1 VEISQEG
8 VRFIRKEGVLR
19 KGRSKEK
26 ISVGVV
32 ENKPETQFTYDSQPQ
47 FTAIT
52 VAPGDC

>member
-1 VEISQEG
+1 MEISQEG